1 MMKEI
6 LIDTNVIIRLFDTI
20 SEPKQTA
27 KAKRLFSDAQAG
39 NHLLVV
45 APPVLFEIAWVL
57 RSSLKCPN
65 NEVLDVL
72 EAIVS
77 WPGVKTLDKEHVK
90 TALSLGRRHNNGF
103 ADSYL
108 AATAKNHGF
117 EVATFNEEHFKKL
130 DVVLYEISS

>member
-6 LIDTNVIIRLFDTI
+6 LIDTNVVIRLFDTT
-20 SEPKQTA
+20 SEPEQTA

-39 NHLLVV
+39 NHFLVI
-45 APPVLFEIAWVL
+45 APPVLFEVAWVL
-57 RSSLKCPN
+57 RSSLKWAN

-72 EAIVS
+72 EAIVN
-77 WPGVKTLDKEHVK
+77 WPGIKVMDKEHVK
-90 TALSLGRRHNNGF
+90 MALSLGRRHNNGF

-117 EVATFNEEHFKKL
+117 EVATFDEEHFKKL
-130 DVVLYEISS
+130 NVVLHEIK